1 MLEKLKDKV
10 AVFPLGSQRSFLED
24 TAQAFTVD
32 RIAQICDCS
41 TRTIRDWRREKSSMG
56 YLALK
61 RLCAV
66 RKIPIPKEVATRS
79 RYAHVRAAGR
89 LGAQVVMQ
97 KYGRV
102 PVDEAHRKLRW
113 QKWWDTDG
121 KHEDSPLFRAKQV
134 HFPEHSEMFAEFIG
148 IMLGDGGLSERQVYI
163 TLHHIDDLQYSV
175 FVRDLMSR
183 LFKVRPRMYHQPRKS
198 VNSVVISRS
207 VLVQFLHREG
217 LPIGNK
223 VRQEVD
229 VPAWI
234 KKNKKYSLACVRGLV
249 DTDGSIFTHR
259 YTVNGKQY
267 SYKKLGFTSR
277 SAPLR
282 RSVAHILERLGMSS
296 RISGYDVRLD
306 SLDDMKKYFSV
317 VGSHN
322 PKHLKRYAK

>member
-1 MLEKLKDKV
+1 MAEKLNDKV
-10 AVFPLGSQRSFLED
+10 SVFPAGAQKAFLEEVE
-24 TAQAFTVD
+24 QAFTID

-41 TRTIRDWRREKSSMG
+41 TRTIRDWRREKFPMR

-66 RKIPIPKEVATRS
+66 RKIPIPREVTIRS
-79 RYAHVRAAGR
+79 RYAHVRVAGL
-89 LGAQVVMQ
+89 LGAQATIQ

-102 PVDEAHRKLRW
+102 PVDEMYRKIRW
-113 QKWWDTDG
+113 QEWWDTNG
-121 KHEDSPLFRAKQV
+121 QHKDSPLFRTKQV
-134 HFPEHSEMFAEFIG
+134 YFPEHSETFAEFMG
-148 IMLGDGGLSERQVYI
+148 IMLGDGGLSERQVFI
-163 TLHHIDDLQYSV
+163 TLHHIDDLQYSL
-175 FVRDLMSR
+175 FVRNLMAH

-207 VLVQFLHREG
+207 ALVQFLHREG
-217 LPIGNK
+217 LPVGNK
-223 VRQEVD
+223 VRQEAD
-229 VPAWI
+229 VPTWI

-267 SYKKLGFTSR
+267 SYTKLGFTSR

-282 RSVAHILERLGMSS
+282 RSVAHILEKLGMSP

-306 SLDDMKKYFSV
+306 SIDDLKRYFSI

-322 PKHLKRYAK
+322 PKHLKRYGK